1 MNSFSYKELDTNR
14 KDFEEAYFECG
25 DRNNRDPLFDEYLNF
40 SRFWQNAFIQSDY
53 IIMTGNF
60 ETVNLELL
68 YRFSEN
74 INRHPLLW
82 KIFRFIFAV

>member
-1 MNSFSYKELDTNR
+1 MGSFSYNELDKNR
-14 KDFEEAYFECG
+14 KDFEEAYFEHG
-25 DRNNRDPLFDEYLNF
+25 SGNNHGPLFYEYLNF

-60 ETVNLELL
+60 ETVNCELL

-74 INRHPLLW
+74 INKHPVLW